1 MAELNA
7 AIKKQIEFYFSES
20 NFRKDAFLKAA
31 SETNPEG
38 YVPIAVL
45 LTFNKLKSLST
56 DVALIALTLK
66 ESDTVTVSED
76 GLNIKRSSEM
86 PESDSSK
93 ANTLYVKGY
102 ATDDATITIETIGE
116 QFSPYGKVL
125 MVRVRRGEDKGFKGS
140 CFIEFDTEEAVK
152 AAVTASYKDGEMILS
167 HKEKLFEVI
176 MPLVNWLENRA
187 NKRVKH
193 SKAKKEGSE
202 GKDDEENDGEQ
213 GPSKKRKTEDGDV
226 KEEKVEMKIEY
237 TAGLILQIKDIPVE
251 TTMYQL
257 KDLLKTI
264 GDIKYVELKEG
275 ESEAIVRVADLTTA
289 ESIMQAIEKGLPV
302 VEGGT
307 NLTGSVMMGDEEL
320 AYYTKIAV
328 ASKNKNSGGRGGG
341 RGGGGRGRGRGGG
354 GRGGRG
360 GRGKRN

>member
-1 MAELNA
+1 MAELDA

-56 DVALIALTLK
+56 DVALIALALK
-66 ESDTVTVSED
+66 GSDTVTVSED
-76 GLNIKRSSEM
+76 GLNIKRSLEL
-86 PESDSSK
+86 PESDVSK
-93 ANTLYVKGY
+93 ARTLYVKGY
-102 ATDDATITIETIGE
+102 ATHDATITIETIAE
-116 QFSPYGKVL
+116 QFSTYGKVL

-140 CFIEFDTEEAVK
+140 CFIEFDTEDAVK

-176 MPLVNWLENRA
+176 MPLANWLENRA

-193 SKAKKEGSE
+193 QKKKEGE
-202 GKDDEENDGEQ
+202 GKDDEENEGEQ
-213 GPSKKRKTEDGDV
+213 GPSKKRKIEGDV
-226 KEEKVEMKIEY
+226 KEEKVEIKIEY
-237 TAGLILQIKDIPVE
+237 TAGLILQIKDIPAE
-251 TTMYQL
+251 TTMFQL

-275 ESEAIVRVADLTTA
+275 ETEAIVRVADLSTA
-289 ESIMQAIEKGLPV
+289 ESVMQAIEKGLPV
-302 VEGGT
+302 VEGGA
-307 NLTGSVMMGDEEL
+307 NLTGSVMIGDEEL

-354 GRGGRG
+354 GRGGRS